1 MIKSQYRNTGH
12 DVPMLLTITDP
23 ELLKMYRASS
33 VVFSFCVVTVIER
46 IMNILNLLDQPI
58 HAYNFCVFS
67 TGRR

>member
-1 MIKSQYRNTGH
+1 VIKSQYRNTGH

-46 IMNILNLLDQPI
+46 IMNILNLLAQPI